1 MAPAAS
7 LLTTPQAVPPALS
20 YRWEADGALEP
31 ETPLSAS
38 APPAQITHGPVGSP
52 IGDSFTVW
60 QPGTLDYQAGDPL
73 TGQFFD
79 PGAYMTRRHNH
90 LMTTATSQVIPRI

>member
-1 MAPAAS
+1 MAIDPDSIRSVIATDCGS
-7 LLTTPQAVPPALS
+7 TTTA
-20 YRWEADGALEP
+20 
-31 ETPLSAS
+31 
-38 APPAQITHGPVGSP
+38 
-52 IGDSFTVW
+52 W
-60 QPGTLDYQAGDPL
+60 QPGTLDYQTGDPL